1 MKTSQNIGFEIL
13 KKDDDVIVLKRVLP
27 LKKGKRRENIEMT
40 LPKLSVHY
48 FSIREIEHLQQIAL
62 DLSERKTSQRVKRT
76 IKSKIISFFKLTDS
90 IFLK

>member
-1 MKTSQNIGFEIL
+1 MKTLQNIGFEIL
-13 KKDDDVIVLKRVLP
+13 KKDDDVIILKRVLP

-48 FSIREIEHLQQIAL
+48 FGVREVEHLQQIAL
-62 DLSERKTSQRVKRT
+62 ELSERKSSKRVRRT
-76 IKSKIISFFKLTDS
+76 IKSKIMSFFKLTDS